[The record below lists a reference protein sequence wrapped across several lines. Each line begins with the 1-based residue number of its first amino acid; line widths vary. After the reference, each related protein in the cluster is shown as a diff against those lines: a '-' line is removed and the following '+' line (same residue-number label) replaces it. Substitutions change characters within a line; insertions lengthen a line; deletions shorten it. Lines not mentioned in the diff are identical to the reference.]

1 MLNVSPRRST
11 VRNVS
16 DKRSFPAGAAE
27 TSPLLVGLLGISI
40 PVSLVAVACV
50 TGSVVV
56 LVLAVLAML
65 AVGAA
70 TLTFVM
76 LLTGE
81 TVGQP
86 DSAEAHG
93 E

>member
-1 MLNVSPRRST
+1 
-11 VRNVS
+11 VRNIS

-50 TGSVVV
+50 SGSVVV
-56 LVLAVLAML
+56 LVLAVLAMF

-76 LLTGE
+76 LLAGD
-81 TVGQP
+81 TVGHA
-86 DSAEAHG
+86 DSGEVHG

>member
-1 MLNVSPRRST
+1 MSDNAGKRR
-11 VRNVS
+11 
-16 DKRSFPAGAAE
+16 FPIGSRE
-27 TSPLLVGLLGISI
+27 TSPLLVGMVGISI

-76 LLTGE
+76 LLAG
-81 TVGQP
+81 
-86 DSAEAHG
+86 DSFEQGDGSDASHE
-93 E
+93 

>member
-1 MLNVSPRRST
+1 M
-11 VRNVS
+11 RNIS

-40 PVSLVAVACV
+40 PVSLVAAACV

-65 AVGAA
+65 GVGAA

-76 LLTGE
+76 LLAGDTI
-81 TVGQP
+81 GQA
-86 DSAEAHG
+86 DGSEAHG

>member
-1 MLNVSPRRST
+1 MSNI
-11 VRNVS
+11 S

-40 PVSLVAVACV
+40 PVSLLAVAAV
-50 TGSVVV
+50 GGSVVV

-65 AVGAA
+65 GVGAA

-76 LLTGE
+76 LLAG
-81 TVGQP
+81 
-86 DSAEAHG
+86 DSFEATDG
-93 E
+93 GDAATE

>member
-1 MLNVSPRRST
+1 
-11 VRNVS
+11 VS
-16 DKRSFPAGAAE
+16 DDGAKSSFPMGSRE
-27 TSPLLVGLLGISI
+27 TSPLLVGMIGISI

-76 LLTGE
+76 LLAGDTFEQGDGSDVSHE
-81 TVGQP
+81 
-86 DSAEAHG
+86 
-93 E
+93 